1 MYCNYYDKSIDLAW
15 SILHNLR
22 KEYPRLSGL
31 FFWKNLLVYLGM
43 DEKMFNPYRKT
54 LLSEKKY
61 KQLFDKLSKFNNKLF
76 VKWLLTK

>member
-1 MYCNYYDKSIDLAW
+1 MDNYYDKSIDLAW

-54 LLSEKKY
+54 LLSEK
-61 KQLFDKLSKFNNKLF
+61 
-76 VKWLLTK
+76 